1 MATISTML
9 KGEIEAILV
18 EAETGALVPAIKSLF
33 ETLRRAGLMYEIKL
47 QPRMVGC
54 HPSNRDGYGIN
65 PHDVHSLLFDIYGI
79 GFSLDELKAVCVEI
93 GDDHSIVEWN
103 LEMVLESH
111 GMLAPVIAAFLKY
124 ASLMGGH
131 TNQGFRALSHGCL
144 SDNEEMTLGGKL
156 SIEKIKDRDPALA
169 MAAVHG
175 VTWQVITSA
184 TVAAFPRMC
193 GLVQAAGNAAGQIA
207 KGEHELQVLRKL
219 HNTYVLEQKR
229 CAQVAFADVKLTV
242 MRSKPPCVQS
252 IPGMYQFMLKY
263 SGGAAGAMIRET
275 EAFVKA
281 NAPSSRTVSPEI
293 WDAIVCDFKGP
304 EQAARFRHGLL
315 KLMYTDVGCKVTVGD
330 IKKCGSK
337 DVLPKVVIA
346 ESLMNELR
354 QVVETYGIS
363 AINAR
368 DALGALDL
376 HLAGFVIDKYTKVGS
391 MSQIAHQCILEL
403 RIKTGLGVL
412 ASPWEAEA
420 MKHQEAK
427 ESLEPT
433 KKKGTSTT
441 SELVMRNLTAD
452 GKLHQPCLVVQEMG
466 FAVAMCV
473 QRKADKMVAHIE
485 KMSSDGIVL
494 LTEDGQ
500 VIAPIASFIKGE
512 WKPYSAQPDPVEI
525 ESWQLYSP
533 HVSKEFAC
541 FRMKAVIME
550 ELCELTHKY
559 KDVNASLKVFVK
571 PKKFV
576 VSTDKF
582 AIGKLILVPSTLKV
596 ESGSGSMASNAV
608 DLGMISE
615 QRFWLSPTVN
625 MPLRAGAVPA
635 FIAPFWFIETS
646 SEMKEANM
654 EFTHFSKKLGGGSE
668 SKFTVP
674 VLKNTKAIKDGDR
687 LCFYVQKVMPRVEEL
702 TRLGEAS
709 AKKARKSK

>member
-1 MATISTML
+1 MSTISQEL
-9 KGEIEAILV
+9 KDEIEAILL
-18 EAETGALVPAIKSLF
+18 EAETGALVPAIRNLF
-33 ETLRRAGLMYEIKL
+33 LVLRRAGLMYEIKL

-93 GDDHSIVEWN
+93 GDDKSIVDWN
-103 LEMVLESH
+103 LEMVLEAH
-111 GMLAPVIAAFLKY
+111 GMLAPVEAAFLKY

-131 TNQGFRALSHGCL
+131 TNQGFRALAHGCL
-144 SDNEEMTLGGKL
+144 SDNEDMTLGGKL
-156 SIEKIKDRDPALA
+156 SIEKIKERDPSLA

-229 CAQVAFADVKLTV
+229 CAQVAFADVKLIV

-275 EAFVKA
+275 ESFVKA

-293 WDAIVCDFKGP
+293 WDAIVGDFKGP

-337 DVLPKVVIA
+337 DVLPSVVIA

-354 QVVETYGIS
+354 RIVETEKIS
-363 AINAR
+363 AIDAR

-376 HLAGFVIDKYTKVGS
+376 QLAGFVIDKYTKVGS
-391 MSQIAHQCILEL
+391 VSQIAHQCILEL
-403 RIKTGLGVL
+403 RIKTTRKDI

-420 MKHQEAK
+420 MKHQDSQ
-427 ESLEPT
+427 ESVAST
-433 KKKGTSTT
+433 KKKVTSTT
-441 SELVMRNLTAD
+441 AELVMRNLTAD
-452 GKLHQPCLVVQEMG
+452 GKLNEPCLVVQEMG

-485 KMSSDGIVL
+485 KMNSDGIVL
-494 LTEDGQ
+494 RTGDGQ
-500 VIAPIASFIKGE
+500 VIAPIASFIRGD
-512 WKPYSAQPDPVEI
+512 WKTHSVPDGPVEI

-533 HVSKEFAC
+533 HVSKEFASL
-541 FRMKAVIME
+541 RMKAVIME

-559 KDVNASLKVFVK
+559 SDLMSSIKVFYK

-582 AIGKLILVPSTLKV
+582 AIGKLIVVPSTLKV
-596 ESGSGSMASNAV
+596 ESGSGSMVAHSV
-608 DLGMISE
+608 DLGMIEE
-615 QRFWLSPTVN
+615 QRFWLCPTVN

-635 FIAPFWFIETS
+635 FIAPFWFIETV
-646 SEMKEANM
+646 SEMKDANM
-654 EFTHFSKKLGGGSE
+654 EFTYLARKGSE

-687 LCFYVQKVMPRVEEL
+687 LCFYVPKVMPRVEEL
-702 TRLGEAS
+702 TRVGEAS
-709 AKKARKSK
+709 AKKARTKK